1 MRKNINSKKTFKRIT
16 FTQDGLEKIKREYKD
31 LKNNRVEAVE
41 NLKKARE
48 LGDLSENGFY
58 KAARAR
64 LSSIDN
70 HLFRMEMMIKLAK
83 VREVSKDEIGTGSRV
98 TLIDGKEERIF
109 EIVGDYEADPLSNKI
124 TQNSPL
130 GKALIGRSIN
140 DQIEYSTP
148 SGTKTYTIKYIA

>member
-1 MRKNINSKKTFKRIT
+1 MKKLKTIL
-16 FTQDGLEKIKREYKD
+16 FTKDGLGKVKNDYEE
-31 LKNNRVEAVE
+31 LKNKRPVALE

-70 HLFRMEMMIKLAK
+70 HLFRLEMMIKLAK
-83 VREVSKDEIGTGSRV
+83 VQKVSKDKIGVGSKV
-98 TLIDGKEERIF
+98 TIIDGKEKSIF
-109 EIVGDYEADPLSNKI
+109 EIVGDYEADPLNNKI

-130 GKALIGRSIN
+130 GRALMGRAIN

-148 SGTKTYTIKYIA
+148 SGTKKYTIKDIY